1 MKNIIC
7 LVFLMTFALSCDF
20 LERESKDFE
29 VPENFFNSEEDFV
42 LALNGIYA
50 TLAEGALFGDNML
63 GRMGLSADIGYEY
76 YASDYNTVGNYNA
89 SPSDIKITNYW
100 RRLYDGINRANIL
113 IDNIARLTVD
123 EKRKNDIYG
132 QALFLRAYFY
142 FLLVVRFDNIPLI
155 LTPVYSSDVSAVQV
169 SQSSNR
175 TVYQQ
180 IVKDMEEAAV
190 LVEEASDVESPG
202 RVSQSVV
209 YGMLSRVCLY
219 MAGYPVYEKGMYE
232 KGRQYA
238 QKVIDSNFH
247 SLNPSYQQIFLNYI
261 QDKYDMKES
270 IFEVEFY
277 GIDDG
282 IYKTAGRVGRN
293 NGIACTVR
301 EPIDGGLSVVDMY
314 GYSLGTIRAT
324 QYYYSLFEEGD
335 LRRNWTIAPY
345 TYNNKTGEKVDAGTN
360 YWIRFCGKFRREN
373 ELASNRSIYYTS
385 TNFPL
390 LRYAEVLLNWAEFV
404 ASDENSSQEQ
414 VIQAN
419 EYVNQIRRRAYGFD
433 ITQSGSIADIIAED
447 RTALLD
453 IIKEERARELGF
465 ELLRKDDI
473 VRWGEFSDRMKYVQ
487 TIINKV
493 SSNGAYYGAAK
504 AYYNSFGKRDEFW
517 PIPSY
522 EIGVNRK
529 LKQNIGW

>member
-7 LVFLMTFALSCDF
+7 IVFFMTFALSCDF
-20 LERESKDFE
+20 LERQPKDFD
-29 VPENFFNSEEDFV
+29 VPENFFNSEQDFV
-42 LALNGIYA
+42 LSLNGIYA
-50 TLAEGALFGDNML
+50 TLAEGPLFGDYML

-89 SPSDIKITNYW
+89 SPSDVKITNYW
-100 RRLYDGINRANIL
+100 RRLYEGINRANVL
-113 IDNIARLTVD
+113 IDNISKLTVD

-132 QALFLRAYFY
+132 QALFLRSYFY

-155 LTPVYSSDVSAVQV
+155 LSPVYSSDVSAVQV

-175 TVYQQ
+175 TVYLQ
-180 IVKDMEEAAV
+180 IVKDMEEAAE
-190 LVEEASDVESPG
+190 LVGEASEVKSPG
-202 RVSQSVV
+202 IVSQSTV
-209 YGMLSRVCLY
+209 YGILSRVCLY
-219 MAGYPVYEKGMYE
+219 MAGYPVHEKGMYE

-238 QKVIDSNFH
+238 QKVIDFKYH

-261 QDKYDMKES
+261 NDKYDIKES

-293 NGIACTVR
+293 NGIQCTVR
-301 EPIDGGLSVVDMY
+301 TPSQTGMSVADMY

-324 QYYYSLFEEGD
+324 EYFCSLFEDGD
-335 LRRNWTIAPY
+335 SRKDWTIAPY
-345 TYNNKTGEKVDAGTN
+345 TYDNKTGQKVNATN
-360 YWIRFCGKFRREN
+360 NWIRLCGKFRRE
-373 ELASNRSIYYTS
+373 SSTQRSIYYTS

-390 LRYAEVLLNWAEFV
+390 LRYAEVLLNWAECV

-414 VIQAN
+414 VVQAY
-419 EYVNQIRRRAYGFD
+419 EYVNQIRRRGYGFD
-433 ITQSGSIADIIAED
+433 VNTPGSEADVAVGD
-447 RTALLD
+447 KTALLD
-453 IIKEERARELGF
+453 LVKEERARELGF
-465 ELLRKDDI
+465 ELMRKDDI
-473 VRWGEFSDRMKYVQ
+473 VRWEEFSDRMKYVQ
-487 TIINKV
+487 AAINKV

-504 AYYNSFGKRDEFW
+504 TYYNSFGNRDEFW

-522 EIGVNRK
+522 EMGVNRK